1 MRKRAVL
8 LVSLGALSLPPAGVA
23 GNGVRERPSSCA
35 VVAIGSDQTP
45 RASYRFRATR
55 IVDLELEA
63 RLLHHPKQ
71 DHSLQLRLYTPDGFL
86 YQVLETRAA
95 RGRAG
100 AFRYQARLP
109 VAGTSIMT
117 SGLYGRWRV
126 VPHADGAR
134 EPCGPG
140 RSFVMRP

>member
-1 MRKRAVL
+1 MRRSAASLVL
-8 LVSLGALSLPPAGVA
+8 AALALSPAGAA
-23 GNGVRERPSSCA
+23 GHDARERPLSCA
-35 VVAIGSDQTP
+35 VVAIGSDQAP
-45 RASYRFRATR
+45 RAWYRFRATR
-55 IVDLELEA
+55 VVDLELEA
-63 RLLHHPKQ
+63 RLLHHPKR

-86 YQVLETRAA
+86 YQVLDTRAV

-100 AFRYQARLP
+100 FSRYEARLP

-134 EPCGPG
+134 EPCGIG
-140 RSFVMRP
+140 RSFVIRP